1 MIKNIITD
9 VVKNSI
15 AEELGIQKND
25 ELISI
30 NNAEVKDYIDY
41 KFQISDEYIV
51 VDIKKTDG
59 EIWELEIEKEI
70 DEDLGII
77 FENPLM
83 DNIKV
88 CKNKCVF
95 CFVDQTP
102 KGMRRTL
109 YLKDDDTR
117 LSFLYGNY
125 ITLTNLSDDEIDRIV
140 KYNISPI
147 KVSVHTTNHDLRNE
161 MMGKNTGNIIEYLK
175 RLVDGG
181 IVVDCQVV
189 LCRGLND
196 GKELDRTIKEL
207 SDLYPGV
214 RSMAVVPVGLT
225 DYRDKLYTLKSFE
238 KKDCIEVIEQVEK
251 VQSKLFDAINT
262 RFVFIS
268 DEFYVVGEKD
278 FPNYECYE
286 EFDQIENGIGLF
298 RLFEKEVGDKLK
310 TLNNHDGKKTKFYIA
325 TGDAAYE
332 SLSIICSDI
341 SEKLNVDIEVVKI
354 INERFGHKITV
365 AGLVTGRDLINQ
377 LKMKYLDKGI
387 SIEKLI
393 IPKVMVEHEDRI
405 FLDDVTLKEVEDEL
419 QTKLMVTEV
428 NGNDFIDLLIKNI

>member
-9 VVKNSI
+9 VVKDSI
-15 AEELGIQKND
+15 AEELGIEKND

-30 NNAEVKDYIDY
+30 NDAEVKDYIDY
-41 KFQISDEYIV
+41 KFQISDEYIT
-51 VDIKKTDG
+51 VDIRKTDG

-77 FENPLM
+77 FDNPLM

-102 KGMRRTL
+102 RGMRKTL

-161 MMGKNTGNIIEYLK
+161 MMGKKTGNILEYLK

-196 GKELDRTIKEL
+196 GLELDRTISEL
-207 SDLYPGV
+207 SGLYPGV
-214 RSMAVVPVGLT
+214 RSVAVVPVGLT
-225 DYRDKLYTLKSFE
+225 DYREKLYPLKSFE
-238 KKDCIEVIEQVEK
+238 KKDCIEVIDQVEK
-251 VQSKLFDAINT
+251 IQKKLYDEIST

-268 DEFYVVGEKD
+268 DEFYVVGD
-278 FPNYECYE
+278 RAYPDYDDYE

-298 RLFEKEVGDKLK
+298 RLFEREVEDKLDK
-310 TLNNHDGKKTKFYIA
+310 IELFDGEKTKFYLA
-325 TGDAAYE
+325 TGDAAYKD
-332 SLSIICSDI
+332 LQKICQVI
-341 SEKLNVDIEVVKI
+341 SEKLNIDIEVVKI
-354 INERFGHKITV
+354 INNRFGHKITV
-365 AGLVTGRDLINQ
+365 AGLVTGRDLIDQ
-377 LKMKYLDKGI
+377 LKKKYIDKGLDI
-387 SIEKLI
+387 DKLI

-405 FLDDVTLKEVEDEL
+405 FLDDVTLKEVEEEL

-428 NGNDFIDLLIKNI
+428 HGNDFIDLLINNI